1 MKEKLFVKKSIV
13 VNMIKN
19 LKIKSFEKIP
29 KNTLHTNKLGLVFV
43 FIKSKDQGG
52 MV

>member
-1 MKEKLFVKKSIV
+1 ML
-13 VNMIKN
+13 NN
-19 LKIKSFEKIP
+19 LKIKSFKKIP

-43 FIKSKDQGG
+43 FIKLEGG